1 MKQFSLILLA
11 IIVVVAIILSVGN
24 KKEVAAPSIPNDDT
38 EIESPSEST
47 PVQTET
53 SSGEADM
60 NTEVSAKTHTVT
72 YTSSGFSPSSL
83 TINAGDAVHFV
94 NNTSG
99 TMWVA
104 SDPHPM
110 HSDYSE
116 FDAQKGYASNT
127 TYSFTF
133 DEAGTY
139 EYHDHQHAS
148 MRGTI
153 IVK

>member
-1 MKQFSLILLA
+1 MKQFSLILLV

-38 EIESPSEST
+38 ELENPSQNT
-47 PVQTET
+47 TVQVET
-53 SSGEADM
+53 NSGSVD
-60 NTEVSAKTHTVT
+60 TGIEVSAKTHTVT
-72 YTSSGFSPSSL
+72 YTSSGFSPSPL
-83 TINAGDAVHFV
+83 TINAGDSVHFI

-104 SDPHPM
+104 SDPHPT
-110 HSDYSE
+110 HTEYSA

>member
-1 MKQFSLILLA
+1 MKKFPLILLV
-11 IIVVVAIILSVGN
+11 IIVVVAIALSIGN

-38 EIESPSEST
+38 ELENPSESMT
-47 PVQTET
+47 VETGADSVNMETET
-53 SSGEADM
+53 SS
-60 NTEVSAKTHTVT
+60 KTHTVT

-83 TINAGDAVHFV
+83 TINAGDSVHFV